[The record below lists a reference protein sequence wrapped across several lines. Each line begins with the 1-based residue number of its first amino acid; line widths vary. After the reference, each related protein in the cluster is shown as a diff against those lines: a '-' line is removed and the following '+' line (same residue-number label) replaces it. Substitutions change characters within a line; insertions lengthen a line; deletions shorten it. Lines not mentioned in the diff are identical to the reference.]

1 MQQSD
6 KQIFVVLM
14 NEFFFTGFELRL
26 SFTRRATARTT
37 TFVDPCSI
45 HEILLLENINLL
57 LQIILR
63 QNNVC
68 GLFAFLVSRFLVSPL
83 LPVLCYFFWC
93 RANFLKSCLLGLQN
107 NIVSKSKHP
116 HRIPISDF
124 SLPIQTFSR
133 VFCLPL
139 QYMFSFLDS
148 VASKGKTNV
157 WKPTCFGFGLD
168 VLCVVKFPIWYCY
181 SVTTHCIGLWLFHA
195 EDVVRAGDCSLPW
208 EPELV
213 SPFTRLVR
221 DGWLVLVVV
230 WGFGCFAFHRPWP
243 FLLIALYNYDNTS
256 AAQWLPQL

>member
-26 SFTRRATARTT
+26 SFPEEQPPGQRPSLIHAASTKSCSWKILISCCKSSCDKTM
-37 TFVDPCSI
+37 FVVC
-45 HEILLLENINLL
+45 
-57 LQIILR
+57 LR
-63 QNNVC
+63 
-68 GLFAFLVSRFLVSPL
+68 FLVSRFLVSPL
-83 LPVLCYFFWC
+83 LPVLCYFFCC

-157 WKPTCFGFGLD
+157 
-168 VLCVVKFPIWYCY
+168 
-181 SVTTHCIGLWLFHA
+181 
-195 EDVVRAGDCSLPW
+195 
-208 EPELV
+208 
-213 SPFTRLVR
+213 
-221 DGWLVLVVV
+221 
-230 WGFGCFAFHRPWP
+230 
-243 FLLIALYNYDNTS
+243 
-256 AAQWLPQL
+256 